1 MSRESNYIKLTNILS
16 NLLDVS
22 REEINDDMSPE
33 NTNSWDSYNGL
44 MIKNYPEL
52 EEKFDVSFTMEEVV
66 SVRNVKRYK
75 FVKHGIEI

>member
-44 MIKNYPEL
+44 MMVSEL
-52 EEKFDVSFTMEEVV
+52 EEKFDVSFNGRLF
-66 SVRNVKRYK
+66 SRNVKDIK
-75 FVKHGIEI
+75 FC

>member
-1 MSRESNYIKLTNILS
+1 MSKESNYIKLTNILS
-16 NLLDVS
+16 ILLDVS

-44 MIKNYPEL
+44 MMVSEL

-66 SVRNVKRYK
+66 SVRNVKDIK
-75 FVKHGIEI
+75 FYLRKHGIEI